1 MSLSAFKLKKLT
13 AAIGT
18 CLVLGASGPMLADT
32 NLEVVNDGLMLSAFV
47 GSSSGDILST
57 SIRIVGPDGFTI
69 EKRVEGGSIDW
80 IPEDG
85 LADGVYHWEAWA
97 VMLKPGAE
105 PRPVAQ
111 NQHPELS
118 DQSDGQRRNESSSE
132 LIPDEVPLERFF
144 HNRDKNVIQKS
155 GSFRVEDGWFEQI
168 DDGHGDTLSGMN
180 EPNRFQQF
188 AGRVLDMLVPSAY
201 AEELFTENVRI
212 QTGVPRLYLESPT
225 FTPGEWNI
233 AVGDGSGDFFLKDR
247 STSFLGA
254 VLRIEQDA
262 PSNSLRIRDNGNVGL
277 GTSAPTNPLHIRT
290 TEGTAASIRLD
301 NVQDSQSW
309 DIHTFNAGR
318 FEIRDSGSN
327 EVGAFAIEP
336 GAPGAALYV
345 RSNGNIGIGTDTPLS
360 FSGASPTLDIQ
371 GSFVGLRLG
380 SFGWTNSPFSSF
392 FRGGNNQGIV
402 QIRSQAPAASLSI
415 NDDGNVGLGT
425 VSPQAPLH
433 IRRADGSAQA
443 LVQDTSGSNVD
454 LLTLKS
460 SGAPLFRL
468 LANDGDRSWE
478 FRTTAGGTQFAI
490 ATPNAPGIE
499 FRLSAGGNAQFLGD
513 VTANGVL
520 LTSARETKT
529 DFAPL
534 DVQDILDR
542 LSQLEISEWRYKHEP
557 ESAVHFGPVA
567 EEFHEVFGLG
577 NGTHL
582 NVIDTNGIAFAA
594 IQALN
599 EQNRILKQQNSELTH
614 RIERLEFALN

>member
-425 VSPQAPLH
+425 ASPQAPLH
-433 IRRADGSAQA
+433 IRRADGSAQVF
-443 LVQDTSGSNVD
+443 VQDTSATNATLFAVESGQDVRFQMRSQGGSNIW
-454 LLTLKS
+454 T
-460 SGAPLFRL
+460 
-468 LANDGDRSWE
+468 
-478 FRTTAGGTQFAI
+478 FRTS
-490 ATPNAPGIE
+490 
-499 FRLSAGGNAQFLGD
+499 LGGNAFTINNPDSAAPEMRVFKGGDVEISGD

-520 LTSARETKT
+520 LTSSRETKT
-529 DFAPL
+529 AFEPL
-534 DVQDILDR
+534 DVKDVLDR
-542 LSQLEISEWRYKHEP
+542 LSQLEISQWRYKHQTEDTR
-557 ESAVHFGPVA
+557 HFGAIA
-567 EEFHEVFGLG
+567 EDFHEIFGLS
-577 NGTHL
+577 NGTHI
-582 NVIDTNGIAFAA
+582 NVIDANGVAFAA
-594 IQALN
+594 IQALY
-599 EQNRILKQQNSELTH
+599 QQNQELTL
-614 RIERLEFALN
+614 RLEQLSEKVDL